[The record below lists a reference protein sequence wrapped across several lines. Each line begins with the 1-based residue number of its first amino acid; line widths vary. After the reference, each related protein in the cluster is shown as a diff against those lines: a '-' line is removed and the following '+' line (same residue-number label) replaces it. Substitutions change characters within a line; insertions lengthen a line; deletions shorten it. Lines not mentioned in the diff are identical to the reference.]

1 VGVISGSRMG
11 FWLCGMLRMSF
22 SVNKAWFSR
31 YCWVRLKCMS
41 GLVGFRGV
49 EWFML
54 KADLASSFLMFKEG

>member
-1 VGVISGSRMG
+1 
-11 FWLCGMLRMSF
+11 LCGMLRMSF